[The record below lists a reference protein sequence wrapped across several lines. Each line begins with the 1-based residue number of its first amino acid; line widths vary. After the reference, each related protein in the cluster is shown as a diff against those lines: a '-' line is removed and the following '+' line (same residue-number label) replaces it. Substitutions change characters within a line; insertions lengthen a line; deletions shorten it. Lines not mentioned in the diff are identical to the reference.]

1 MDLQIFVQ
9 SPDPQIPTQTLTLTP
24 AQILTQTL
32 RHLKLSLLPK
42 PSTQSLFF
50 FTLNGKP
57 LPDSTPLRNPQIA
70 PLSTLVLRPRISGG
84 GGDGGA
90 TGAESRDCYLHMYS
104 ERKPDK
110 VDPNEQRL
118 SKWSNCA
125 LSNEPLKEPCV
136 IDRLGSVFNKEA
148 LVEALLGKKLPKEFG
163 HIKGLK
169 DMINVRFSMAP
180 GVVEPGE
187 NAQLQ
192 CPITGLE
199 FNGKYRFLALKNCG
213 HVLSAKALK
222 MVKSSACLV
231 CHEEFKESD
240 KIVING
246 SEEEVAELREQ
257 MEEERAKTREKKVK
271 RVKNGEVGDV
281 LEVSR
286 LSGAKHGIDGK
297 ACAKKVVSGKVDGN
311 GKIANGGAGGNGMVK
326 RFKAGDMAPAN
337 ATKEVYASIFTSSK
351 KSNFKET
358 YSCRSLPLGRN

>member
-1 MDLQIFVQ
+1 
-9 SPDPQIPTQTLTLTP
+9 
-24 AQILTQTL
+24 
-32 RHLKLSLLPK
+32 
-42 PSTQSLFF
+42 
-50 FTLNGKP
+50 
-57 LPDSTPLRNPQIA
+57 
-70 PLSTLVLRPRISGG
+70 
-84 GGDGGA
+84 
-90 TGAESRDCYLHMYS
+90 MYS

-125 LSNEPLKEPCV
+125 LSNEPLREPCV

-180 GVVEPGE
+180 GAVEPGE

-199 FNGKYRFLALKNCG
+199 FNGKYRFLALRNCG

-246 SEEEVAELREQ
+246 SEEEVEELRERA
-257 MEEERAKTREKKVK
+257 EEERAKTREKKVK
-271 RVKNGEVGDV
+271 RVKNGEVSEG

-311 GKIANGGAGGNGMVK
+311 GKIANGGVGGNGMVK

-337 ATKEVYASIFTSSK
+337 ATKEVYASIFTSSR